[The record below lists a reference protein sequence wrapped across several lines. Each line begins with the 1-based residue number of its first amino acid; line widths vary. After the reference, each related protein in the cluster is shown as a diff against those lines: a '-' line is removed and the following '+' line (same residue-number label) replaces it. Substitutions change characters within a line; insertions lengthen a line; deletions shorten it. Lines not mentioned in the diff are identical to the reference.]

1 MIGDFDTN
9 PPQFP
14 GSPGCPGGMA
24 SKMLHVSTAGG
35 RQFDVELEE
44 GETIATLKK
53 KLFELIREAQQWD
66 MVTSWWFQVV

>member
-1 MIGDFDTN
+1 
-9 PPQFP
+9 
-14 GSPGCPGGMA
+14 MA

>member
-1 MIGDFDTN
+1 
-9 PPQFP
+9 
-14 GSPGCPGGMA
+14 MA

-53 KLFELIREAQQWD
+53 KLFELIREAQQRD
-66 MVTSWWFQVV
+66 KETSW